1 MSGTSDRAEG
11 GETMAEVFVAGVGM
25 TAFGKRSEALPEL
38 MAEAAAMAIQRCGQE
53 VFDAMY
59 VGAMNP
65 EEFSGESNIAAAITD
80 HLGLWGIPATRVETA
95 SATGA
100 AALHAAFYAVA
111 SGHLRTVL
119 VLAGEKMTHVS
130 TSRTTRILAQVIER
144 YERNCGAS
152 MPALAAM
159 LSQRYMSRYKISL
172 PHMQR
177 VLSAVAIKNHVN
189 GSFNPYAHF
198 RTGISYEQYVQSRL
212 VSTPLRLYDCAPISD
227 GAAAVILTAD
237 PTDINISGIGQGTD
251 TLGVRFRDSFTAF
264 RSTQMAAKKAYDMAG
279 LGPKDIDFAEVH
291 DAFTPFEVIGTED
304 LGFFEPG
311 KGARA
316 AEKGSTS
323 VEGELP
329 VNPSGGLKARG
340 HPVGA
345 SGLAQVVELIW
356 QLRHEVDHRRQVP
369 RANIGL
375 AQSTGGLANNNF
387 VTIVERAAQK
397 RVIPVN
403 WESPYRVAV
412 VPSTRPKR
420 DPEAATREGVLQ
432 TYTVLYTT
440 PEGFRSPL
448 QIALIED
455 DENYVIMARGRKAQP
470 MRIGTRVIIT
480 RIGETYYFF
489 NRSLADKVRV
499 IWRRKYRDLAH
510 HELIKG
516 VYSRL
521 TADIDRVTHAIRKRR
536 ASSTGIA
543 RRRPW
548 SLRARSTASSIER
561 PK

>member
-1 MSGTSDRAEG
+1 
-11 GETMAEVFVAGVGM
+11 MAEVYVAGVGM

-38 MAEAAAMAIQRCGQE
+38 MAEAAEMAIKRSGRE
-53 VFDAMY
+53 TFDAMY
-59 VGAMNP
+59 VGVMNP

-100 AALHAAFYAVA
+100 AALHTAFYAVA
-111 SGHLRTVL
+111 SGYLRSVL
-119 VLAGEKMTHVS
+119 VLAGEKMTHMS

-159 LSQRYMSRYKISL
+159 LSQRYMSQYKISL

-177 VLSAVAIKNHVN
+177 VLSAVAIKNHFN
-189 GSFNPYAHF
+189 GARNPYAHF
-198 RTGISYEQYVQSRL
+198 RTELSYEQYVQSRM

-227 GAAAVILTAD
+227 GAAALILTAD
-237 PTDINISGIGQGTD
+237 PTDIKISGIGQGTD

-264 RSTQMAAKKAYDMAG
+264 RSTQVAAKKAYDMAG
-279 LGPKDIDFAEVH
+279 LRPQQIDFAEVH

-304 LGFFEPG
+304 LGFFDPG

-316 AEKGSTS
+316 AENGSTTL
-323 VEGELP
+323 EGDFP
-329 VNPSGGLKARG
+329 VNPSGGLKSRG

-345 SGLAQVVELIW
+345 SGLAQVVEIVW
-356 QLRHEVDHRRQVP
+356 QLRHEVATDRQVP
-369 RANIGL
+369 QGNIAL

-387 VTIVERAAQK
+387 VTIVERTDRK

-403 WESPYRVAV
+403 WTSSYQVAV
-412 VPSTRPKR
+412 TPSARPKR

-432 TYTVLYTT
+432 TYTVLYTA

-455 DENYVIMARGRKAQP
+455 DENYVIMARGRNAQP
-470 MRIGTRVIIT
+470 IRIGTRVIIT

-489 NRSLADKVRV
+489 NRSLTDKVRI

-510 HELIKG
+510 HDLIKG
-516 VYSRL
+516 FCSRL
-521 TADIDRVTHAIRKRR
+521 TADIDRFTHAMRKTR
-536 ASSTGIA
+536 ASSAGIA
-543 RRRPW
+543 RLRPW
-548 SLRARSTASSIER
+548 SSRARSTVSSTER

>member
-1 MSGTSDRAEG
+1 
-11 GETMAEVFVAGVGM
+11 
-25 TAFGKRSEALPEL
+25 
-38 MAEAAAMAIQRCGQE
+38 
-53 VFDAMY
+53 
-59 VGAMNP
+59 MNP
-65 EEFSGESNIAAAITD
+65 EEFSGESNIAAVVTD
-80 HLGLWGIPATRVETA
+80 HLGLWGLPATRVETA

-100 AALHAAFYAVA
+100 ATLHAAFYAVA
-111 SGHLRTVL
+111 SGYLRSVL
-119 VLAGEKMTHVS
+119 VLAGEKMTHLS

-159 LSQRYMSRYKISL
+159 LSQRYMSQYKISL

-177 VLSAVAIKNHVN
+177 VLSAVAIKNHFN
-189 GSFNPYAHF
+189 GALNAYAHF
-198 RTGISYEQYVQSRL
+198 RTEISYEQYEQSRI

-227 GAAAVILTAD
+227 GAAAVILTSD
-237 PTDINISGIGQGTD
+237 PTDLKISGIGQGTD

-264 RSTQMAAKKAYDMAG
+264 RSTQVAAKKAYDMAG
-279 LGPKDIDFAEVH
+279 LRPQEIDFAEVH

-323 VEGELP
+323 LEGEFP

-345 SGLAQVVELIW
+345 SGLAQIVELVW
-356 QLRHEVDHRRQVP
+356 QIRHEVEKPRQVP
-369 RANIGL
+369 QANIAL

-387 VTIVERAAQK
+387 VTIVERAEQK

-412 VPSTRPKR
+412 TPSTRPKR
-420 DPEAATREGVLQ
+420 DPEAATREGILQ
-432 TYTVLYTT
+432 TYTVLYTA

-455 DENYVIMARGRKAQP
+455 DENFVIMARGRNAHP
-470 MRIGTRVIIT
+470 IRIGTRVIIT

-489 NRSLADKVRV
+489 NRSLADKVRI

-510 HELIKG
+510 HDLVKG
-516 VYSRL
+516 FYSRL
-521 TADIDRVTHAIRKRR
+521 TADIDRFTHAIRKTQ

-543 RRRPW
+543 RLRSW
-548 SLRARSTASSIER
+548 SSRARSTVSSTER

>member
-1 MSGTSDRAEG
+1 MV
-11 GETMAEVFVAGVGM
+11 EVFVAGVGM
-25 TAFGKRSEALPEL
+25 TAFGKRNESLPEL
-38 MAEAAAMAIQRCGQE
+38 MAEAAEMAIKRSGRE
-53 VFDAMY
+53 MVDAMY
-59 VGAMNP
+59 VGVMNP

-111 SGHLRTVL
+111 SGYLRHVL
-119 VLAGEKMTHVS
+119 VLAGEKMTHLN

-144 YERNCGAS
+144 YERSCGAS

-159 LSQRYMSRYKISL
+159 LSQRYMSQYKISL

-177 VLSAVAIKNHVN
+177 VLSAVAVKNHLN
-189 GSFNPYAHF
+189 GSRNPYAHF
-198 RTGISYEQYVQSRL
+198 RREISYHQYVQSR
-212 VSTPLRLYDCAPISD
+212 VISTPLRLYDCAPISD
-227 GAAAVILTAD
+227 GAAAIILTSD
-237 PTDINISGIGQGTD
+237 PTDVKISGIGQGTD
-251 TLGVRFRDSFTAF
+251 TLGVRFRDSLTAF

-279 LGPKDIDFAEVH
+279 LRPQDVNFAEVH

-316 AEKGSTS
+316 AEKGITS
-323 VEGELP
+323 LEGEFP

-345 SGLAQVVELIW
+345 SGLAQVVEIVW
-356 QLRHEVDHRRQVP
+356 QLRRDVEPQRQVP

-387 VTIVERAAQK
+387 VTILERADQPRA
-397 RVIPVN
+397 VPVN
-403 WESPYRVAV
+403 WESPYQVV
-412 VPSTRPKR
+412 VPSSARPKR
-420 DPEAATREGVLQ
+420 DPDTATHEGILQ
-432 TYTVLYTT
+432 TYTVLYTA

-455 DENYVIMARGRKAQP
+455 DENFVIMARGRNAQP
-470 MRIGTRVIIT
+470 IRIGSRVVIT

-489 NRSLADKVRV
+489 NRSLTAKVR
-499 IWRRKYRDLAH
+499 ILWRRKCRELAH
-510 HELIKG
+510 HDLVKG
-516 VYSRL
+516 FYSRL
-521 TADIDRVTHAIRKRR
+521 AADVHRFTRAIRKTR
-536 ASSTGIA
+536 ASPASITGLK
-543 RRRPW
+543 PW
-548 SLRARSTASSIER
+548 SSHARSTASPTER
-561 PK
+561 QKSH

>member
-1 MSGTSDRAEG
+1 
-11 GETMAEVFVAGVGM
+11 MAEVFVAGVGM
-25 TAFGKRSEALPEL
+25 TAFGKRTESLPEL
-38 MAEAAAMAIQRCGQE
+38 MAEAAEMAMKRSGREA
-53 VFDAMY
+53 FDAMY
-59 VGAMNP
+59 VGVMNP
-65 EEFSGESNIAAAITD
+65 EEFSGESNIAAAIVD
-80 HLGLWGIPATRVETA
+80 HLGLWGLPATRVETA

-100 AALHAAFYAVA
+100 AVLQAAFYAVA
-111 SGHLRTVL
+111 SGYLRNVL
-119 VLAGEKMTHVS
+119 VLAGEKMTHLS

-159 LSQRYMSRYKISL
+159 LSQRYMSHYKISL

-177 VLSAVAIKNHVN
+177 VLAAVAIKNHLN
-189 GSFNPYAHF
+189 GSRNPYAHF
-198 RTGISYEQYVQSRL
+198 RREISHEQYAQSKI

-227 GAAAVILTAD
+227 GAAAIILTSD
-237 PTDINISGIGQGTD
+237 PTDVKISGVGQGTD

-264 RSTQMAAKKAYDMAG
+264 RSTQVAAKKAYDMAG
-279 LGPKDIDFAEVH
+279 LRPQDVNFAEVH

-316 AEKGSTS
+316 AEKGATS
-323 VEGELP
+323 MEGEFP

-345 SGLAQVVELIW
+345 SGLAQAVEIVW
-356 QLRHEVDHRRQVP
+356 QLRHEVEPRRQVP

-387 VTIVERAAQK
+387 VTILERADQK

-403 WESPYRVAV
+403 WESPYQV
-412 VPSTRPKR
+412 VVTPSTRPKR
-420 DPEAATREGVLQ
+420 DPDAATREGVLQ
-432 TYTVLYTT
+432 TYTVLYTA

-455 DENYVIMARGRKAQP
+455 DENFVIMARGRKAQP
-470 MRIGTRVIIT
+470 IRIGTRVVIT

-489 NRSLADKVRV
+489 NRSLTDKVRI

-510 HELIKG
+510 HDVVKG
-516 VYSRL
+516 FYSRL
-521 TADIDRVTHAIRKRR
+521 AADIDRFTHAMRKTR
-536 ASSTGIA
+536 ASSAGISGL
-543 RRRPW
+543 RPW
-548 SLRARSTASSIER
+548 SSRARSTVSSTER

>member
-1 MSGTSDRAEG
+1 
-11 GETMAEVFVAGVGM
+11 MAEVFVLGVGM
-25 TAFGKRSEALPEL
+25 TTFGKRSETLPEL
-38 MAEAAAMAIQRCGQE
+38 MAEAAE
-53 VFDAMY
+53 VALKRSGRETLDAMY
-59 VGAMNP
+59 VGVMNP

-80 HLGLWGIPATRVETA
+80 YLGLWGLPATRVETA

-111 SGHLRTVL
+111 SGYLRSVL
-119 VLAGEKMTHVS
+119 VLAGEKMTHLS

-177 VLSAVAIKNHVN
+177 VLSAVAIKNHFN
-189 GSFNPYAHF
+189 GALNPYAHF
-198 RTGISYEQYVQSRL
+198 RTELSYEQYEKSRI

-227 GAAAVILTAD
+227 GAAAVILTSD
-237 PTDINISGIGQGTD
+237 PTDIKISGIGQGTD

-264 RSTQMAAKKAYDMAG
+264 RSTQLAAKKAYDMAG
-279 LGPKDIDFAEVH
+279 LRPQDINFAEVH

-316 AEKGSTS
+316 AEKGGTS
-323 VEGELP
+323 LEGEFP

-345 SGLAQVVELIW
+345 SGLAQIVEIVW
-356 QLRHEVDHRRQVP
+356 QLRREVEARRQVP
-369 RANIGL
+369 QSNIGL

-387 VTIVERAAQK
+387 VTIVERADQK

-403 WESPYRVAV
+403 WQSPYQV
-412 VPSTRPKR
+412 VVTPSTRPKR

-432 TYTVLYTT
+432 TYTVLYTA

-455 DENYVIMARGRKAQP
+455 DENFVIMARGRNAEP
-470 MRIGTRVIIT
+470 IRIGTRVIIT

-489 NRSLADKVRV
+489 NRSLADKVRI

-510 HELIKG
+510 HDLLKG
-516 VYSRL
+516 FYFRL
-521 TADIDRVTHAIRKRR
+521 TADIDRFTHAIYKTR
-536 ASSTGIA
+536 ASSAGIA
-543 RRRPW
+543 RLKPW
-548 SLRARSTASSIER
+548 SSRVHSTVSSTER

>member
-1 MSGTSDRAEG
+1 
-11 GETMAEVFVAGVGM
+11 MAEVFVAGVGM
-25 TAFGKRSEALPEL
+25 TAFGKRSESLPEL
-38 MAEAAAMAIQRCGQE
+38 MAGAVEMALKPRGRGTL
-53 VFDAMY
+53 DAMY
-59 VGAMNP
+59 VGVMNP

-80 HLGLWGIPATRVETA
+80 HLGLWGIPAIRVETA

-111 SGHLRTVL
+111 SGHLRNVL
-119 VLAGEKMTHVS
+119 VLAGEKMTHLS

-159 LSQRYMSRYKISL
+159 LSQRYMSQYKLSL

-177 VLSAVAIKNHVN
+177 VLSAVAIKNHAN
-189 GSFNPYAHF
+189 GARNPYAHF
-198 RTGISYEQYVQSRL
+198 RNEICYEEYVRSKI

-227 GAAAVILTAD
+227 GAAAILLTSD
-237 PTDINISGIGQGTD
+237 PTDVKISGIGQGTD

-264 RSTQMAAKKAYDMAG
+264 RSTQVAAKKAYDMAG
-279 LGPKDIDFAEVH
+279 LRPQDVDFAEVH

-323 VEGELP
+323 LEGEFP

-345 SGLAQVVELIW
+345 SGLAQIVEIVW
-356 QLRHEVDHRRQVP
+356 QLRHEVDARRQVP

-387 VTIVERAAQK
+387 VTILERADQK

-403 WESPYRVAV
+403 WESPYQV
-412 VPSTRPKR
+412 VVTPSTRPKR
-420 DPEAATREGVLQ
+420 DPDAATREGVLQ

-489 NRSLADKVRV
+489 NRSLSDKVRI

-510 HELIKG
+510 HEVVKG

-521 TADIDRVTHAIRKRR
+521 AADIDRFTHAIRKTR
-536 ASSTGIA
+536 ASSAGIPGL
-543 RRRPW
+543 RPW
-548 SLRARSTASSIER
+548 SSRARSTASSIDR